1 MAKKTPPDGIFDDH
15 EGDLPSEIRQPP
27 AARTV
32 NTDLP
37 DERELRATMGRH
49 AESRESLRRDSI
61 MDDNSRSRADYIK
74 AFAQEMYNNI
84 LPETPKIQ
92 GYHTCWVST
101 TNASDTPQRREA
113 HGYERVRP
121 EDLPGYDHITL
132 TQGIFAGCV
141 GLNEM
146 ILMKL
151 PTDLWHVFMKI
162 SHEDRPYE
170 QENTVRDVVRYLQE
184 TARDGGGDVYLGT
197 GTDAFMKG
205 QRRSPTF
212 SE

>member
-1 MAKKTPPDGIFDDH
+1 MAKPPKDQIFDDT
-15 EGDLPSEIRQPP
+15 EGDMPAEPRQPP
-27 AARTV
+27 QKREI

-37 DERELRATMGRH
+37 DVRELRSSAGRH
-49 AESRESLRRDSI
+49 EQSRESVRRESLS
-61 MDDNSRSRADYIK
+61 DDEARTRADYIK

-84 LPETPKIQ
+84 LPETPKIP

-101 TNASDTPQRREA
+101 TNPSDTPQRREA
-113 HGYERVRP
+113 HGYTRVRP
-121 EDLPGYDHITL
+121 DDLPGYDHIAL
-132 TQGIFAGCV
+132 TQGTFAGCI

-151 PTDLWHVFMKI
+151 PTDLWHAFMKI

-184 TARDGGGDVYLGT
+184 SARDGGGDVYLGA
-197 GTDAFMKG
+197 GTDALMRN

>member
-1 MAKKTPPDGIFDDH
+1 MGGKKTEIFDDT
-15 EGDLPSEIRQPP
+15 EGDLPSEPRQPP
-27 AARTV
+27 QRREI

-37 DERELRATMGRH
+37 SAHELRATAGRH
-49 AESRESLRRDSI
+49 DQTRESDRRQPLS
-61 MDDNSRSRADYIK
+61 DDAERTRADYIK

-84 LPETPKIQ
+84 LPETPKIP
-92 GYHTCWVST
+92 GYHTCWIST
-101 TNASDTPQRREA
+101 TNTSDTPQRREA
-113 HGYERVRP
+113 HGYTRVRP
-121 EDLPGYDHITL
+121 DDLPGYDHITL
-132 TQGIFAGCV
+132 TQGSFAGCI

-151 PTDLWHVFMKI
+151 PVDLWHAFMKI

-184 TARDGGGDVYLGT
+184 QARDGGGDVYLGT
-197 GTDAFMKG
+197 GMDALMRS
-205 QRRSPTF
+205 QRRSPNF

>member
-1 MAKKTPPDGIFDDH
+1 MAKTPKNVFDDT
-15 EGDLPSEIRQPP
+15 EGDLPGEVAPPPTPRQI
-27 AARTV
+27 

-37 DERELRATMGRH
+37 DVRELRASAGRH
-49 AESRESLRRDSI
+49 EQSRESMRRETIVEDGA
-61 MDDNSRSRADYIK
+61 RSRADYIK
-74 AFAQEMYNNI
+74 AFAMEMYNNI
-84 LPETPKIQ
+84 LPETPKIP

-121 EDLPGYDHITL
+121 EDLPGYDHICL
-132 TQGIFAGCV
+132 TQGVFAGCI

-151 PTDLWHVFMKI
+151 PVDLWHAYMKI

-184 TARDGGGDVYLGT
+184 TARDGGGDVYLGA
-197 GTDAFMKG
+197 GTDALMRG

>member
-1 MAKKTPPDGIFDDH
+1 MAKSKDVFDDTD
-15 EGDLPSEIRQPP
+15 GDLPSEIRQAP
-27 AARTV
+27 AAKQV

-37 DERELRATMGRH
+37 DARELRASAARH
-49 AESRESLRRDSI
+49 EQSRHSEERESLIGERGKTKAELIR
-61 MDDNSRSRADYIK
+61 

-84 LPETPKIQ
+84 LPETPKIE

-101 TNASDTPQRREA
+101 TNASDTPQRRES

-121 EDLPGYDHITL
+121 EDIPGYDHITL
-132 TQGIFAGCV
+132 TQGIFAGCI

-151 PTDLWHVFMKI
+151 PIDLWHMFMKI
-162 SHEDRPYE
+162 AHDDRPFEQEDR
-170 QENTVRDVVRYLQE
+170 VRDAVRYVQE
-184 TARDGGGDVYLGT
+184 IAKDGGGDVYLGT
-197 GTDAFMKG
+197 GTNELVAG
-205 QRRSPTF
+205 RRRQPNF